1 MAKYVCDY
9 ETVIEIGK
17 QICSIAETIGGD
29 LDTYKGTVEKDLS
42 GWNSVAK
49 NSFVTTNTAQVAAG
63 KAMAEV
69 ATSVGTYIQSAAQ
82 AIQST
87 DEGLAGQIVI

>member
-17 QICSIAETIGGD
+17 QVCSTAQTINGD
-29 LDTYKGTVEKDLS
+29 LDTYKGAVEKDLADWKS
-42 GWNSVAK
+42 IAK
-49 NSFVTTNTAQVAAG
+49 NSFVTTNTAQVTAG

-69 ATSVGTYIQSAAQ
+69 ANSVGSYIQAAAQ

-87 DEGLAGQIVI
+87 DEGLAGQISI